1 MNMKENGIKREIF
14 LFSLISV
21 LLFNSYLNSFHT
33 ESAQQA
39 KNQNALQYQVTVILK
54 LVQVYVT
61 DNRGNPVT
69 DLTKDDFI
77 LYDNGQLQTITDFEK
92 HIRVQPIKKEKDEE
106 EVKAEVKEAEP
117 SPGPIPPSL
126 MSRKFFLILDNY
138 QNDPVG
144 VINSKK
150 AALHFVDTQLRPTD
164 EVCILSFSPY
174 RGLVLNKYLTTDHQ
188 KIRQTIENLR
198 EIPGRRGG
206 YQGAGLSVM
215 SMKREEEEVESEAE
229 LPPPDYF
236 PRGMSPIEPED
247 FPLILR
253 DLAQFFRFIPG
264 YKNIILFSAG
274 FPRALMYNPNDTTFR
289 SLYEE
294 MGKELAASNSPV
306 FTVNAEG
313 SRANFKTNSARGDV
327 ALQTLSNLSG
337 GTYFKDV
344 LHYEAIAKE
353 INNVTSNFYVLG
365 YYISEKWDGN
375 FHEIKVEVKREGCRV
390 HAQSGYFNPKPF
402 TEFSEFER
410 KLHLIDLVFSENPY
424 FQEPFRFP
432 LVALPC
438 SSKTES
444 NLVLL
449 SEISNEKIKD
459 VTRTESEVVTLILD
473 KDNSIVDSSQ
483 GKVTFSLLPQRA
495 IYHYTILSLLPGKY
509 ECRIIIRNLETGKAA
524 VASTSVAIQEKP
536 TAGVRLFPPLL
547 LIPDKEAF
555 YMRASKAS
563 KENRERKPL
572 SLNDIYPLLSNQHT
586 PLVRYLENGISK
598 LLAMLRCS
606 VIEIPE
612 PEVDISAYL
621 VEHESGQKARL
632 VLSILSSK
640 TQDETDIL
648 LLELQLP
655 ELKTGEYTLEIKA
668 EELKTHSKSEVA
680 TQFRVREKE
689 GTNLYSQ

>member
-1 MNMKENGIKREIF
+1 MKDKSVFLIIF
-14 LFSLISV
+14 LFFLFFLLPGLHQAESESLRGSGIQEELKHEV
-21 LLFNSYLNSFHT
+21 I
-33 ESAQQA
+33 
-39 KNQNALQYQVTVILK
+39 VILK

-61 DNRGNPVT
+61 DYRGNPVT

-77 LYDNGQLQTITDFEK
+77 LYDNGKLQTITDFEK
-92 HIRVQPIKKEKDEE
+92 HIRVQPIKKAEEKAEA
-106 EVKAEVKEAEP
+106 EVKAEIKEAEP
-117 SPGPIPPSL
+117 SPGPTPSAL

-150 AALHFVDTQLRPTD
+150 AALHFIDTQLQPTD

-174 RGLVLNKYLTTDHQ
+174 RGLVLNEYLTTDHQ

-198 EIPGRRGG
+198 EIPGRPGG

-215 SMKREEEEVESEAE
+215 SMRREEEEVESGADI
-229 LPPPDYF
+229 PPPEDS

-253 DLAQFFRFIPG
+253 DLAQFFKFIPG

-274 FPRALMYNPNDTTFR
+274 FPRTLMYNPNDTTFR

-313 SRANFKTNSARGDV
+313 SRANFKPSSARGDV

-344 LHYEAIAKE
+344 KQYEAIAQE

-365 YYISEKWDGN
+365 YYISEQWDGN

-432 LVALPC
+432 LIALPC

-449 SEISNEKIKD
+449 SELPNDTIKEI
-459 VTRTESEVVTLILD
+459 TKTESEVATLILD

-483 GKVTFSLLPQRA
+483 GKVTFSLMPQRT
-495 IYHYTILSLLPGKY
+495 IYHYSILSLLPGKY

-524 VASTSVAIQEKP
+524 VASASVAIKENP
-536 TAGVRLFPPLL
+536 AAGVRLFPPLL

-555 YMRASKAS
+555 YMRASKAA
-563 KENRERKPL
+563 KENKEREPL

-586 PLVRYLENGISK
+586 PLVGCLESGTSK
-598 LLAMLRCS
+598 LLAILRCS
-606 VIEIPE
+606 VVEIPE
-612 PEVDISAYL
+612 PEIDISAYL
-621 VEHESGQKARL
+621 VERESAQKAPL

-640 TQDETDIL
+640 AQGEADIL

-655 ELKTGEYTLEIKA
+655 ELKTGDYTLEISA
-668 EELKTHSKSEVA
+668 EEIKTHSKSEVA

-689 GTNLYSQ
+689 GTDL